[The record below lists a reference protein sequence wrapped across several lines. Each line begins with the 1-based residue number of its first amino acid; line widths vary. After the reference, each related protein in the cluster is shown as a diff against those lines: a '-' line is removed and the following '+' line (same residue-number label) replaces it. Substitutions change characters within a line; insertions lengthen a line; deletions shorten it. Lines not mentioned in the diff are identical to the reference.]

1 MTAIRDE
8 RAALL
13 ADADNYLAERL
24 AEWND
29 RETAIA
35 EKEADL
41 ERREA
46 DLGRSLAEVLKVE
59 RVNVVLRG
67 QVDALEAKM
76 RVAPQAGGTARRKTL
91 SAGLRSLIESNRRR
105 ACKRLNCPKE
115 TPRETKYTP
124 DLRSQTFHPCR
135 AVMGI
140 DKIRLRYSI
149 TEDGPDRT
157 KGWKM
162 KFSEWNKR
170 AKIEAEFPPSD
181 VNPYMSDRP

>member
-1 MTAIRDE
+1 MGYTTRLLGKKLEIAAESGSVTLNRETDVLPLQDDFGRASDEDIRDLWDGLNRRARRTLIWLAFAVLSEDQALSILRMTAIRDE

-59 RVNVVLRG
+59 RANVVLRG
-67 QVDALEAKM
+67 QVDALEAEND
-76 RVAPQAGGTARRKTL
+76 ALRRKL
-91 SAGLRSLIESNRRR
+91 AERSEAEDLVKGLASLIES
-105 ACKRLNCPKE
+105 K
-115 TPRETKYTP
+115 
-124 DLRSQTFHPCR
+124 
-135 AVMGI
+135 
-140 DKIRLRYSI
+140 
-149 TEDGPDRT
+149 
-157 KGWKM
+157 
-162 KFSEWNKR
+162 
-170 AKIEAEFPPSD
+170 
-181 VNPYMSDRP
+181 